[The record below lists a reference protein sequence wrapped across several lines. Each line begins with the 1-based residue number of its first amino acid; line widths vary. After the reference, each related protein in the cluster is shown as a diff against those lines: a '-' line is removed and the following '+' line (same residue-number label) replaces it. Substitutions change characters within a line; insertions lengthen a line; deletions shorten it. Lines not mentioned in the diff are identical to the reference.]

1 LLIIREDI
9 SSHNDTDTIFRKAG
23 DHLVPEYLLHLTGFD
38 NTSKLGIS
46 NVLISGSYAFLH
58 VGYDNRSYHVVID
71 LENNR
76 PLIHLKELFDR
87 ELTLESIPRQLD
99 GDVFYS
105 ILRDEDGIEEK
116 NPLIVFYRIISER
129 N

>member
-1 LLIIREDI
+1 MPIIRGDI
-9 SSHNDTDTIFRKAG
+9 SSHSETDTIFRMEE
-23 DHLVPEYLLHLTGFD
+23 DYLVPEYLLHFTGFD
-38 NTSKLGIS
+38 NTLQLGIS
-46 NVLISGSYAFLH
+46 QVVMSNKNAFLH
-58 VGYDNRSYHVVID
+58 VVYDYRSYFIVID

-116 NPLIVFYRIISER
+116 NPLIVFYRVISPG
-129 N
+129 